1 MKKYLMV
8 IYGKNGCEKCVKLK
22 NDVSMLLEQGSAAD
36 DFDMDYQNL
45 STIEGMQAY
54 ALAETV
60 NGQRLPALQV
70 MKYSEE
76 RNSYVKIPYPSTAG
90 YTGTEIKPYYLQIE
104 TDYSGDNRLINTGEI
119 QNLMSIAYEC
129 A

>member
-22 NDVSMLLEQGSAAD
+22 NDVSMILEQDSSAE

-45 STIEGMQAY
+45 STVEGMQAY

-76 RNSYVKIPYPSTAG
+76 KDSYVKIPYPSTAD
-90 YTGTEIKPYYLQIE
+90 YTGGEIKPYYLQIE
-104 TDYSGDNRLINTGEI
+104 TDYSGENSLIDTGEI
-119 QNLMSIAYEC
+119 KKLMSIAHEC